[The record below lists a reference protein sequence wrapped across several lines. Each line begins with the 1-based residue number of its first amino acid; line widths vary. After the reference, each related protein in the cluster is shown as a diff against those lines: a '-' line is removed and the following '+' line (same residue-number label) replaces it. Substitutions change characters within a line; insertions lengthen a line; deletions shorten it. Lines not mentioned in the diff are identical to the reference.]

1 MNKITDYHNE
11 VIATDWLRG
20 EVVTC
25 PRWVS
30 GVITGSKASKYQKS
44 SYAFLSHLSRD
55 LGTFH
60 NYANW
65 LAQSQKNCDSLR
77 TNLQNL
83 KNLVTS
89 IRNSYYC
96 SSYNREPLHYDDYTP
111 YTNSVIS
118 RVERM
123 IEGYTNLLNNC
134 QENITA
140 A

>member
-1 MNKITDYHNE
+1 MHKITDYHNE
-11 VIATDWLRG
+11 VITTDWLRG
-20 EVVTC
+20 EEVTC

-30 GVITGSKASKYQKS
+30 GVISGSKASKRQKS

-55 LGTFH
+55 FETFH
-60 NYANW
+60 SYAQW
-65 LAQSQKNCDSLR
+65 LTQSQENCDTLR
-77 TNLQNL
+77 NNLRNL

-96 SSYNREPLHYDDYTP
+96 SSYNREPLHCDDYTP

-118 RVERM
+118 KVERM

-134 QENITA
+134 QENHYA